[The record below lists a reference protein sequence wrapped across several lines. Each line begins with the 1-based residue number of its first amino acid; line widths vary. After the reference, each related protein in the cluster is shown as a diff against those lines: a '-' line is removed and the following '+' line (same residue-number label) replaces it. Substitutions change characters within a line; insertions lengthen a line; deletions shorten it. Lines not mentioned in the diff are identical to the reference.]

1 MSSTRRTALVT
12 GVLFLLTEVTAI
24 VGLVLYQ
31 PALKDARYVVGP
43 GADARVLLGGLF
55 ELLLVAAV
63 VGTAAALYPVLR
75 RIDPGLA
82 VGYVCFRLLEAAVI
96 VVGTVSVLAVVTLRR
111 DLAGAAGTDDAALVT
126 VGHALVALHDW
137 TFLIGPNIALGANS
151 LLLGALMYR
160 SRLVPRPIA
169 ALGVA
174 GGALICASGTAVLFG
189 LYEQVST
196 VGSLA
201 ALPVFGWEV
210 SFAVYLVA
218 RGFRPAAE
226 GIHAA

>member
-1 MSSTRRTALVT
+1 MSSTRRTALFT

-31 PALKDARYVVGP
+31 PALTDARYVVGP

-55 ELLLVAAV
+55 ELLLVATV
-63 VGTAAALYPVLR
+63 IGTAAALYPVLR
-75 RIDPGLA
+75 RINPGLA
-82 VGYVCFRLLEAAVI
+82 LGYVCFRLLEAAII
-96 VVGTVSVLAVVTLRR
+96 VVGTVSVLAVVTLRQ

-137 TFLIGPNIALGANS
+137 TFLLGPNIALGANS
-151 LLLGALMYR
+151 LLLGYLMHR

-169 ALGVA
+169 VLGVV
-174 GGALICASGTAVLFG
+174 GGALICVSGTAVLFG

-201 ALPVFGWEV
+201 ALPVFAWEV

-218 RGFRPAAE
+218 KGFKPVAQGVHPA
-226 GIHAA
+226 